1 MYILINNRIKLFLIE
16 KKIIDS
22 KIMLIIDNKH
32 TQVKIRSCEFKR
44 IYKIIDGLWV
54 FCSQNVYF
62 SSVCFS

>member
-22 KIMLIIDNKH
+22 KIMLMIDNKH
-32 TQVKIRSCEFKR
+32 TQVKIRSR
-44 IYKIIDGLWV
+44 IYKIIDGPWV